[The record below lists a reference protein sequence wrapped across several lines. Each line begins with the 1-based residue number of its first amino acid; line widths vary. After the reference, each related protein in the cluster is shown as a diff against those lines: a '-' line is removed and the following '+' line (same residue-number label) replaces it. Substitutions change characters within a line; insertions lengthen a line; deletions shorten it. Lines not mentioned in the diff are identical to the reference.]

1 MEYSIQE
8 VAKAAHTTSR
18 TLRHY
23 DDIGLLPPSRVG
35 LNGYRYYDDRALLRL
50 QRVLLLRD
58 LGLALEA
65 IRQVVDSQDA
75 DLRAHE
81 TKEAEMLAAHLERL
95 QSERERLG
103 RQIAAV
109 ERTIAAIKQPAKR
122 KEGLM
127 SEQIFEGFD
136 HTYYQEEVER
146 RWGAEAYATGDR
158 WWRGLGEEAQREWQQ
173 RVVAL
178 NTAWVAMCERREDPP
193 SPAAQDLAAGHVAWL
208 AGVPGVPGQGKGAD
222 FARYVRGLA
231 EMYVADERFAV
242 NYGGVTGAKFVRDAL
257 HAYLG

>member
-35 LNGYRYYDDRALLRL
+35 LNGYRYYDDRALLRQ

-58 LGLALEA
+58 LGLALEE

-75 DLRAHE
+75 ALRAHD
-81 TKEAEMLAAHLERL
+81 TKDAEM
-95 QSERERLG
+95 
-103 RQIAAV
+103 
-109 ERTIAAIKQPAKR
+109 
-122 KEGLM
+122 LM

-158 WWRGLGEEAQREWQQ
+158 WWRGLGEEAQCEWQQ

-178 NTAWVAMCERREDPP
+178 NTDWVAMCERGEDPA
-193 SPAAQDLAAGHVAWL
+193 SPAAQDLAARHVAWL
-208 AGVPGVPGQGKGAD
+208 ASVPGVPGQGKGAD